1 MLLELLV
8 NIFFG
13 IATFVISL
21 IPDISF
27 PQGFTGAISSVSS
40 VMNGVAYVMP
50 MGTLM
55 ACISVFFVLHNMT
68 MIISIANWIIRKIPG
83 VN

>member
-13 IATFVISL
+13 IATVVLGL
-21 IPDISF
+21 IPNISF
-27 PQGFTGAISSVSS
+27 PQGFISAISSVSS
-40 VMNGVAYVMP
+40 VMNGVAYIMP
-50 MGTLM
+50 MGTFM
-55 ACISVFFVLHNMT
+55 ACLTVFFVLHNMT
-68 MIISIANWIIRKIPG
+68 LIISIINWIIRKIPG